1 MYSNTSV
8 LFGNVYMPVCNS
20 SKEIGNRSD
29 CSLIPEALP
38 PLGSNVDRWT
48 GGWNKEQG
56 QRDGDKDRNRDR
68 GTRTGQR
75 GRDSYIQTG
84 IGTES

>member
-1 MYSNTSV
+1 MYSNISV
-8 LFGNVYMPVCNS
+8 LLGNVYIPVCNS

-38 PLGSNVDRWT
+38 PLAAMWTDGQVDGT
-48 GGWNKEQG
+48 G
-56 QRDGDKDRNRDR
+56 NRDR
-68 GTRTGQR
+68 GTGTKIETGIEGQGW

-84 IGTES
+84 IGTET